1 MSRMTPEIET
11 IHGVVGITDA
21 FLQEYGEG
29 YIVSDTAVCMR
40 KVDQLMASLCL
51 SFP

>member
-21 FLQEYGEG
+21 FLQ
-29 YIVSDTAVCMR
+29 DTESR
-40 KVDQLMASLCL
+40 EKVTLSLTL
-51 SFP
+51 QSV